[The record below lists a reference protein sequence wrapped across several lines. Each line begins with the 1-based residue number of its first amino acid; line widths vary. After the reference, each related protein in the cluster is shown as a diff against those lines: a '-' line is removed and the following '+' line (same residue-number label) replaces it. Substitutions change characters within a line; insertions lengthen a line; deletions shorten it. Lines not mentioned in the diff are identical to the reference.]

1 MIKKDDN
8 LILISDLAEELIV
21 NFGLFSYISYD
32 ENRNRFF
39 KLLRDENIL
48 NDEKGINWN
57 KPKSEFEKYFK
68 VVGKGSF
75 KNKTSKLTIE
85 GKNFLLNY
93 FIDRYR
99 LIKIDK
105 K

>member
-48 NDEKGINWN
+48 NNEKGINWN
-57 KPKSEFEKYFK
+57 KPNSEFKQYFK

-75 KNKTSKLTIE
+75 KNKTTKLTEE
-85 GKNFLLNY
+85 GKNFLLSY
-93 FIDRYR
+93 FIDRYK
-99 LIKIDK
+99 LNKTYNH
-105 K
+105 